1 MSDPTSR
8 AQALINRDNMQPH
21 PEGGWYVELFR
32 SEKTVSPDDGRST
45 RSALTTIHFLLA
57 GSGPN
62 GRSRLHRVH
71 SDEVWHHL
79 EGSPL
84 ELICLAPDMKSI
96 NRVML
101 GPDSPTYIIPADY
114 WQAATTT
121 GDFTL
126 VACSVGPGF
135 DFDDFAMAS
144 DLPDDEAML
153 RSNHPDLVDFL

>member
-1 MSDPTSR
+1 MAAPPVVRSQRFTSYWLDPDRTG
-8 AQALINRDNMQPH
+8 AAGCI
-21 PEGGWYVELFR
+21 
-32 SEKTVSPDDGRST
+32 VSIQMRFGIIWK
-45 RSALTTIHFLLA
+45 A
-57 GSGPN
+57 
-62 GRSRLHRVH
+62 
-71 SDEVWHHL
+71 
-79 EGSPL
+79 SPL

-96 NRVML
+96 NRIML